1 MREILVDI
9 ERNRVRLM
17 IKHDEDETIIRLR
30 LNEAGELSGKLNELL
45 SDFEKRKRV
54 RID

>member
-9 ERNRVRLM
+9 ERNRIRLV
-17 IKHDEDETIIRLR
+17 IKHDEDESVIRLKLEEAR
-30 LNEAGELSGKLNELL
+30 ELAGNLNETLL
-45 SDFEKRKRV
+45 DFEKRKRV

>member
-9 ERNRVRLM
+9 ERNRIRLV
-17 IKHDEDETIIRLR
+17 IKNGEDEAVIRLKPG
-30 LNEAGELSGKLNELL
+30 EARELSGKLNEML
-45 SDFEKRKRV
+45 SDLEKRKKV